1 MEITWKLIL
10 LYRINNKYTLKQI
23 FQILFLSSEDNSS
36 SYTWNGNL
44 FIIMSQ
50 TDASFRSVYSQLVLL
65 EMTALL

>member
-1 MEITWKLIL
+1 MEITWKFIIL
-10 LYRINNKYTLKQI
+10 YCINNKYTLKQI
-23 FQILFLSSEDNSS
+23 FQILFLSSEDSSS

-50 TDASFRSVYSQLVLL
+50 TDASCRSVYSQLVLL